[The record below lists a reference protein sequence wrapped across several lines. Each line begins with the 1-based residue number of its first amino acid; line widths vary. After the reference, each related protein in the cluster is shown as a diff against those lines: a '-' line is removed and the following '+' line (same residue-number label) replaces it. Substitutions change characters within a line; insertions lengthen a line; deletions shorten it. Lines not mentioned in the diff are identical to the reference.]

1 MDRTLKTVLVF
12 TAVYGFYGGAL
23 LLGQPVVGRMQTAD
37 AGGNFEAP
45 ARAFYFHL
53 ASAE

>member
-12 TAVYGFYGGAL
+12 TVVYGLFSAAL
-23 LLGQPVVGRMQTAD
+23 LIGQPVVGRTQTAD
-37 AGGNFEAP
+37 ASGKFEAP